1 MIAGE
6 DNALVQHN
14 RLAFAGKFHFR
25 VARYAA
31 GSGCGAINVGVNQTE
46 LQRRGRAENL
56 FRTRRILNT
65 RQFDH
70 NTVGALAL
78 NQRFGNAQLVYTVTQ
93 DSNVLLNGIFAGF
106 FQTVVGH
113 HGFQASAALSGDNQ
127 IAVARAKV
135 GDSLVA
141 RGAIAE
147 GDAQTVVVF
156 FTHGGVRNAFITQF
170 AAQAVDILFL
180 QFAQRGV
187 HVDFHQEVHAA
198 AQVKTQLHRLG
209 VKGRQPAR
217 GCRSKVKRHDVF
229 VTQHAHQRFARAQ
242 LDIGGVEARKNC
254 ALFQCHR
261 LRGNFFFL

>member
-1 MIAGE
+1 MVTGE
-6 DNALVQHN
+6 DHALVQHN
-14 RLAFAGKFHFR
+14 RLAFAGIFHFR
-25 VARYAA
+25 VARNAT
-31 GSGCGAINVGVNQTE
+31 GSRCGAINVSVNQTE
-46 LQRRGRAENL
+46 LQRRGRAKNL
-56 FRTRRILNT
+56 FGSRRVLDT
-65 RQFDH
+65 RQFNH
-70 NTVGALAL
+70 NTVGALTL

-93 DSNVLLNGIFAGF
+93 DIDVLLYGVFAGF

-113 HGFQASAALSGDNQ
+113 HGFQASAALSGNNQ
-127 IAVARAKV
+127 IAMTRAKV

-147 GDAQTVVVF
+147 GDAQAVVVF
-156 FTHGGVRNAFITQF
+156 FTHGRVRNAFITQF
-170 AAQAVDILFL
+170 AAQAVDVLFL
-180 QFAQRGV
+180 QLAQRGI

-198 AQVKTQLHRLG
+198 AQVKTQLHWLG
-209 VKGRQPAR
+209 IQGRQPAR

-242 LDIGGVEARKNC
+242 LDISGVEARKNC